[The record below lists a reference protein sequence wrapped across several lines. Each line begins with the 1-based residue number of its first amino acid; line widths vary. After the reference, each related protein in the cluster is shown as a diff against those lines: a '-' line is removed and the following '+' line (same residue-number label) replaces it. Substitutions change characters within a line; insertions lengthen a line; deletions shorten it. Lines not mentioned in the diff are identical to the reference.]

1 MAGATYSVNIELNH
15 QSLNKQLG
23 ELDTKVKSIG
33 KSAANKAASSKEEEK
48 TQTSINNLL
57 NRNAVQYGRGLR
69 LNKKGVDLKLQEANY
84 WQVKM

>member
-23 ELDTKVKSIG
+23 ELDTKVKTIG

-48 TQTSINNLL
+48 TLGKSLKVSRQMAESI
-57 NRNAVQYGRGLR
+57 
-69 LNKKGVDLKLQEANY
+69 D
-84 WQVKM
+84 M